1 MADANGHL
9 EPLTAV
15 IRVGG
20 AYGDPFTWA
29 AAVRYLDPSKVEI
42 VGALRAPS
50 PSEWRKACLILAEA
64 GVRTLLFQRKRNG
77 KTEPHT
83 VQLGHALP
91 EPCAA

>member
-1 MADANGHL
+1 MADATGHL

-29 AAVRYLDPSKVEI
+29 AAVRYLNPSEVEI
-42 VGALRAPS
+42 VGAVRAPS
-50 PSEWRKACLILAEA
+50 PSEWRKACQVLVEA

-77 KTEPHT
+77 KSEPHA
-83 VQLGHALP
+83 VHLGASA
-91 EPCAA
+91 EPCMA